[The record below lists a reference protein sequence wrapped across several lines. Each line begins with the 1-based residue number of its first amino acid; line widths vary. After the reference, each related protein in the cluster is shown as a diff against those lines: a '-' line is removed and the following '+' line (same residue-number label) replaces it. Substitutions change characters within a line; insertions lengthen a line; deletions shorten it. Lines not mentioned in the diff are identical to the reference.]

1 MPTYTFDL
9 RDGDAPVE
17 DPFGA
22 KLPDREQA
30 FWYAQD
36 VAREL
41 MKGREPETRFWRLD
55 VYEDRAARIF
65 QIPFASVDWTLD
77 HLPSEL
83 REAMEI
89 VYDKQRSLRETL
101 HEVRATLRESRALV
115 ALSRGRPYLA
125 TDFGKKVIRDAE
137 VAEDI

>member
-1 MPTYTFDL
+1 
-9 RDGDAPVE
+9 
-17 DPFGA
+17 
-22 KLPDREQA
+22 
-30 FWYAQD
+30 
-36 VAREL
+36 
-41 MKGREPETRFWRLD
+41 
-55 VYEDRAARIF
+55 
-65 QIPFASVDWTLD
+65 
-77 HLPSEL
+77 
-83 REAMEI
+83 MEI